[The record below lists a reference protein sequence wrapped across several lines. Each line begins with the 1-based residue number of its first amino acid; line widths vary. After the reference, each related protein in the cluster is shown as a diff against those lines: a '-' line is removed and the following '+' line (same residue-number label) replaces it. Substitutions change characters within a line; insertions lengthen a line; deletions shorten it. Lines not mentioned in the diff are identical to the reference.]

1 MSPRDW
7 VTVDPGGPYFVADGE
22 RWFPSGWCCARPEV
36 LTSSDLERM
45 AAAGCNTVR
54 LWPDHNETGMLP
66 DSLPEVVRQAGALG
80 IRTSITMLN
89 LGELSDLF
97 IDQPNLKR
105 LPNAYRE
112 ICETPQELLTSEA
125 ARDLSRR
132 RIDGYLD
139 LLGDSPDVWSWVVC
153 SQLDGVYQ
161 APTKVLDD
169 FTADLASHVA
179 AEEDRRFGAQRRRTV
194 TSFDPLPVWDSV
206 YSSPELDLVGLHCYS
221 PSVYSPVDGLQ
232 AAWEIALTTA
242 AACRRRPAGRPVLCM
257 EYGSILHLFL
267 PDHPMLPADLLRRW
281 RRNTCVAHLCAGG
294 AGGPLLVP
302 PAVSDAPDATGLEVT
317 GLADQVRPTPR
328 VVPHQ
333 LEHEERAFRRLLQ
346 DPLLQT
352 IKGDPLPIGA
362 PDGTLAVAC
371 GSDDDGSLLLWI
383 AADTRIAERHN
394 LVWRA
399 LEGDPGVSPLLGYD
413 AGSALVEACG
423 AALWN
428 PGSRQVI
435 GKLIAKDLHDVATER
450 IDAGLDKIRW
460 LLESLELPARPSDL
474 GGVAVKLPGPHG
486 RRRFRCYDP
495 SSGEVVASGTTSGE
509 LVLPELAA
517 AMVAVDPAATR

>member
-1 MSPRDW
+1 MRAMDQ
-7 VTVDPGGPYFVADGE
+7 VTVDPDGPYFVANGE
-22 RWFPSGWCCARPEV
+22 RWFPSGWCCAKPEV
-36 LTSSDLERM
+36 LTPDDLRRM
-45 AAAGCNTVR
+45 ADAGCNTVR
-54 LWPDHNETGMLP
+54 LWPDHNETGVLRE
-66 DSLPEVVRQAGALG
+66 DLPELVHEAGALG
-80 IRTSITMLN
+80 IRSSVTMLN

-105 LPNAYRE
+105 LRNAYRE
-112 ICETPQELLTSEA
+112 LCETPQELLTSSA

-161 APTKVLDD
+161 APAKVLDD
-169 FTADLASHVA
+169 FTSELAGYLAD
-179 AEEDRRFGAQRRRTV
+179 EEQRRFGVQRRRTV

-206 YSSPELDLVGLHCYS
+206 YSAAELDVVGLHCYS
-221 PSVYSPVDGLQ
+221 PAVYSPVDGLQ
-232 AAWEIALTTA
+232 AAWEIALATA
-242 AACRRRPAGRPVLCM
+242 AACRRRPAGRPVHCV

-267 PDHPMLPADLLRRW
+267 LDHPMLPADLLRRW
-281 RRNTCVAHLCAGG
+281 RRNTCLAHLCAGG

-302 PAVSDAPDATGLEVT
+302 PAVSDAPAPAGPEVT
-317 GLADQVRPTPR
+317 GLADLVRPTPR
-328 VVPHQ
+328 VIPRE
-333 LEHEERAFRRLLQ
+333 LEPEERAFRRLLR

-352 IKGDPLPIGA
+352 LQGDPMPIRA
-362 PDGTLAVAC
+362 PQGTLAVAC
-371 GSDDDGSLLLWI
+371 GSGGDGSLLLWV
-383 AADTRIAERHN
+383 AADSRLTERGD
-394 LVWRA
+394 LVRRA

-428 PGSRQVI
+428 PGSRLSI
-435 GKLIAKDLHDVATER
+435 GKLMDKDLDDVATER
-450 IDAGLDKIRW
+450 IRAGLDKMRW
-460 LLESLELPARPSDL
+460 LLGQLDVPARPTDL
-474 GGVAVKLPGPHG
+474 GGVTVELPGAHG

-509 LVLPELAA
+509 LVLPELAEA
-517 AMVAVDPAATR
+517 VVAVDPAGTR